1 MTDQKYDHRLVG
13 RNNLTDLEAAVKELA
28 EDGWEIENPDH
39 GPTIGQVLAQ
49 TANPKGVGVSLPI
62 GVGMRKPVSEAELER
77 RIWEKQEADAR
88 AKEIARLEAEC
99 DEFRRRIDELSQQRT
114 RYEEKPPE

>member
-1 MTDQKYDHRLVG
+1 MTEQKYDHRLVG
-13 RNNLTDLEAAVKELA
+13 RNNLSDLEAAVTELA
-28 EDGWEIENPDH
+28 EDGWEVENPDH

-49 TANPKGVGVSLPI
+49 TTNPHGVGVTLPI
-62 GVGMRKPVSEAELER
+62 GVGMRKPVSEEELER
-77 RIWEKQEADAR
+77 RLLERQEAEAR

-99 DEFRRRIDELSQQRT
+99 DEFRKRIDELSQQRT